1 MSRIVIH
8 GTGAVSPA
16 GWGRSELMNALAA
29 KTPPVASTIT
39 FPGRADGLAVRR
51 VPNPAAPF
59 PWMRHPRLRR
69 VSAISRFATAAAL
82 EALGADAVKVSD
94 GSLRLGIVFSVM
106 AGCVNYSS
114 RFYQEVLAN
123 PGTASPLVFPET
135 VFNAPASHLAAFL
148 GAGDLNYTQVGDDS
162 AFVQGLVTAAGWLC
176 EDRVDGCLVIAAEEC
191 DWLTAEAMRL
201 FDRESILSEGAGAV
215 YLKRNGRGIVL
226 ESITSPHVFRSRAQ
240 RFAAV
245 QNVRRELESLGPA
258 DLLFDS
264 VVAQTQMERD
274 LESRAWAGFPADRI
288 SVRSYGGNAFCASA
302 AWQMIAAVSAL
313 EQRAERR
320 AFVSVAGT
328 NQAAIGLSLVS
339 P

>member
-1 MSRIVIH
+1 
-8 GTGAVSPA
+8 
-16 GWGRSELMNALAA
+16 
-29 KTPPVASTIT
+29 
-39 FPGRADGLAVRR
+39 
-51 VPNPAAPF
+51 
-59 PWMRHPRLRR
+59 
-69 VSAISRFATAAAL
+69 
-82 EALGADAVKVSD
+82 
-94 GSLRLGIVFSVM
+94 M

-114 RFYQEVLAN
+114 RFYQEVLAD

-201 FDRESILSEGAGAV
+201 FDRDSILSEGAGAV
-215 YLKRNGRGIVL
+215 YLKRDGRGIAL
-226 ESITSPHVFRSRAQ
+226 EAITSPHIFRSRTE
-240 RFAAV
+240 RLAAV
-245 QNVRRELESLGPA
+245 QNVRRELESVGPA
-258 DLLFDS
+258 DRLFDS
-264 VVAQTQMERD
+264 VVAQTRMERD

-288 SVRSYGGNAFCASA
+288 SVRSLVGNAFCTSA

-313 EQRAERR
+313 EERTDKR

-328 NQAAIGLSLVS
+328 NQAAIGLSLVTT
-339 P
+339 